1 MRTRTKRIWAIVAIL
16 GIGVAVLIAARS
28 YIFDRLKETLHEK
41 VRSLNKTDL
50 NIRYD
55 SIYIDWRRNLILV
68 DKLVVEKDAYDTT
81 CAYPEFIS
89 VEKVRIEGFSLL
101 SYLFRKKLS
110 FESVSLMRPHIVVR
124 QASRL
129 LQDSSRGKENGF
141 RLAIDAVH
149 LYGAHVEY
157 TDSAACKP
165 LTDFKSTLH
174 ALALAVDAQA
184 GKPPKFSL
192 QAIQLDSTTVELPDE
207 FYTLRVKA
215 LAADLK
221 KGTLRLDTLKVT
233 PHHPKLAFGRKKG
246 FETDR
251 LEGVVPF
258 LNLSGLKLRYVDTF
272 AIEAKSA
279 GVQTFMKIFRDKRLP
294 DKKRV
299 TVLPL
304 QLLRKLPFGL
314 SIDSLRI
321 IKSYVSYEEFQVE
334 AGVPITVFFDD
345 ITATILHLNNDR
357 SMVQGETILKA
368 KAAFMGKGSVE
379 LVTVVPWQAEKN
391 CTVEGNLK
399 NFNLENINPLLEP
412 LANMKVESGI
422 MKRLHFKYAY
432 NSTRAD
438 GEVALNYENL
448 KLISYKD
455 DEKLEKDKKRK
466 RNRNKDP
473 EDLKKDNLKSF
484 IINAFVIRKNMDESV
499 PEEKRTGTIL
509 FYRDTSKSLLNYWWK
524 SVYSGIK
531 SAYNLD
537 KLEVLAKK
545 KKK

>member
-1 MRTRTKRIWAIVAIL
+1 MRTRTKRIWAVVAIL
-16 GIGVAVLIAARS
+16 GIGVAVLITARS

-55 SIYIDWRRNLILV
+55 SVYIDWRRNLILI

-89 VEKVRIEGFSLL
+89 VEKVRIEGFGLL

-110 FESVSLMRPHIVVR
+110 FDGVSLMRPHIVMR

-129 LQDSSRGKENGF
+129 LQDSSRGKGNGF
-141 RLAIDAVH
+141 KLAIDAVH
-149 LYGAHVEY
+149 LYDAHFEY
-157 TDSAACKP
+157 TDSAACKTV
-165 LTDFKSTLH
+165 TDVKATLH
-174 ALALAVDAQA
+174 ALSLAVDAKP

-192 QAIQLDSTTVELPDE
+192 QAVQLDSTTIELPDE

-246 FETDR
+246 YETDR
-251 LEGVVPF
+251 FEGVVPF
-258 LNLSGLKLRYVDTF
+258 LNMSGLKLRYVDTF
-272 AIEAKSA
+272 AITAKSA
-279 GVQTFMKIFRDKRLP
+279 NVQAFLKIFRDKRLP
-294 DKKRV
+294 DKKKV
-299 TVLPL
+299 TQLPL
-304 QLLRKLPFGL
+304 QQLRKLPFGL
-314 SIDSLRI
+314 GIDSLKMV
-321 IKSYVSYEEFQVE
+321 KSYVSYEEFQAE

-357 SMVQGETILKA
+357 SMAHGETILKA
-368 KAAFMGKGSVE
+368 KASFMGKGGLE
-379 LVTVVPWQAEKN
+379 MITVLPWQAEKN
-391 CTVEGNLK
+391 CTLEGNLK
-399 NFNLENINPLLEP
+399 NFNLAHINPLLEP

-432 NSTRAD
+432 NSTRSD
-438 GEVALNYENL
+438 GEVSLNYENL
-448 KLISYKD
+448 KVISYKD
-455 DEKLEKDKKRK
+455 DEKLDKDKKRK
-466 RNRNKDP
+466 RNKNKDP

-484 IINAFVIRKNMDESV
+484 IINAFVIRKNMNESV

-509 FYRDTSKSLLNYWWK
+509 FYRDTSKSHFNYWWK
-524 SVYSGIK
+524 SVFSGIK

-537 KLEVLAKK
+537 KLEALAKK

>member
-1 MRTRTKRIWAIVAIL
+1 MRTRTKRIWAIIAIL
-16 GIGVAVLIAARS
+16 GIGAAVLIAARS
-28 YIFDRLKETLHEK
+28 YIFDRLKEALHEK

-55 SIYIDWRRNLILV
+55 SVYIDWRRNLVTV
-68 DKLVVEKDAYDTT
+68 DKLVIEKDAYDTT

-89 VEKVRIEGFSLL
+89 VEKVRMEGFSML
-101 SYLFRKKLS
+101 SYLFRKKVS
-110 FESVSLMRPHIVVR
+110 FESVSMMRPHIVMR

-129 LQDSSRGKENGF
+129 LQDSARRKENGF

-149 LYGAHVEY
+149 LYDAHFEY

-165 LTDFKSTLH
+165 VTDVKATLH
-174 ALALAVDAQA
+174 ALSLAVDAQA
-184 GKPPKFSL
+184 GKSPKFSL

-221 KGTLRLDTLKVT
+221 KGTLRLDTLKVN

-246 FETDR
+246 YETDR
-251 LEGVVPF
+251 VEGVVPF

-272 AIEAKSA
+272 AITARSA
-279 GVQTFMKIFRDKRLP
+279 SIQTFLKVFRDKRLP
-294 DKKRV
+294 DKKKV
-299 TVLPL
+299 TLLPL
-304 QLLRKLPFGL
+304 QQLRKLPFGL
-314 SIDSLRI
+314 IIDSLRMV
-321 IKSYVSYEEFQVE
+321 KSYVSYEEFQVE
-334 AGVPITVFFDD
+334 AGVPITVYFDD
-345 ITATILHLNNDR
+345 ITATILHLSNDR
-357 SMVQGETILKA
+357 SLAQGETILKA
-368 KAAFMGKGSVE
+368 KAAFMGKGNVE
-379 LVTVVPWQAEKN
+379 LVTVIPWQTDRN

-399 NFNLENINPLLEP
+399 NFNLTHINPLLEP
-412 LANMKVESGI
+412 LANMKIESGI

-432 NSTRAD
+432 NSTRSD

-455 DEKLEKDKKRK
+455 EEKLDKDKKRK

-509 FYRDTSKSLLNYWWK
+509 FYRDTSKSLFNFWWK

-537 KLEVLAKK
+537 KLEALAKK

>member
-1 MRTRTKRIWAIVAIL
+1 MAIL
-16 GIGVAVLIAARS
+16 GIGVAVLIVARS

-89 VEKVRIEGFSLL
+89 VEKVRIEGFSIL
-101 SYLFRKKLS
+101 SFLFRKKLS
-110 FESVSLMRPHIVVR
+110 FENVSLMKPHIVMR

-129 LQDSSRGKENGF
+129 LQDSSGGNDSSRGKENGF

-149 LYGAHVEY
+149 LYGAHFEY

-165 LTDFKSTLH
+165 VTDVKSTLH
-174 ALALAVDAQA
+174 GLYLAFDAQP
-184 GKPPKFSL
+184 GKPPKYSL
-192 QAIQLDSTTVELPDE
+192 QAVQLDSTTVELPDE

-221 KGTLRLDTLKVT
+221 KGTLRLDTLSVT

-251 LEGVVPF
+251 VEGVVPF

-272 AIEAKSA
+272 AIEAKSVS
-279 GVQTFMKIFRDKRLP
+279 VQTFLKIFRDKRLP
-294 DKKRV
+294 DKKK
-299 TVLPL
+299 TKLLPL
-304 QLLRKLPFGL
+304 QQLRKLPFGI
-314 SIDSLRI
+314 SIDSLRMV
-321 IKSYVSYEEFQVE
+321 KSYISYEEFQIE

-345 ITATILHLNNDR
+345 ITATLLHINNDP
-357 SMVQGETILKA
+357 SMAQGETILKA
-368 KAAFMGKGSVE
+368 KCAFMGKGSVE
-379 LVTVVPWQAEKN
+379 LVTVMPWQAEKN
-391 CTVEGNLK
+391 CTVEGNVK
-399 NFNLENINPLLEP
+399 NFNLQNINPLLEP
-412 LANMKVESGI
+412 LANMKIESGI

-448 KLISYKD
+448 KVISYKD

-499 PEEKRTGTIL
+499 PEEKRTGAIL
-509 FYRDTSKSLLNYWWK
+509 FYRDTSKSLFNYWWK

-531 SAYNLD
+531 AAYNLD
-537 KLEVLAKK
+537 KLEALAKK

>member
-1 MRTRTKRIWAIVAIL
+1 MIL

-55 SIYIDWRRNLILV
+55 SIYIDWRRNLIMV

-101 SYLFRKKLS
+101 SYLFRKTVS
-110 FESVSLMRPHIVVR
+110 FENVSLMKPHIVMR

-149 LYGAHVEY
+149 LYGAHFEY

-165 LTDFKSTLH
+165 ITEVKSTLH
-174 ALALAVDAQA
+174 ALSLAVDAQP
-184 GKPPKFSL
+184 GRTPKFSL
-192 QAIQLDSTTVELPDE
+192 QAVQLDSTTVELPDE

-221 KGTLRLDTLKVT
+221 KGTLRLDTLKVS

-279 GVQTFMKIFRDKRLP
+279 SVQTFMKIFRDKRLP
-294 DKKRV
+294 DKKKV
-299 TVLPL
+299 TLLPL
-304 QLLRKLPFGL
+304 PQLRKLPFGI
-314 SIDSLRI
+314 SIDSLRLV
-321 IKSYVSYEEFQVE
+321 KSYISYEEFQVE

-345 ITATILHLNNDR
+345 ITATVLHLNNDR
-357 SMVQGETILKA
+357 SLAQGETILKA
-368 KAAFMGKGSVE
+368 KCAFMSKGSVE
-379 LVTVVPWQAEKN
+379 LVAVMPWQEEKN

-412 LANMKVESGI
+412 LANMKIESGI

-448 KLISYKD
+448 KVISYKD

-509 FYRDTSKSLLNYWWK
+509 FYRDTSKSLFNYWWK
-524 SVYSGIK
+524 SVFSGVK
-531 SAYNLD
+531 AAYNLD
-537 KLEVLAKK
+537 KLEALAKK